1 MKASTHGSCMNKR
14 EAILDATLTLLASK
28 GFHGFSIKQVADH
41 AGVAAGTVY
50 LYFADREDLILQLQ
64 TVIIEKIATHIF
76 ARHDETK
83 PLFVQYRQFCLSFW
97 GLFAQEPDVL
107 LSKAQFDH
115 LPPALLS
122 EKYEHAREIL
132 HPLMTFLERGRQES
146 VLKDMPDEVLF
157 SLAFECYFIL
167 ARKNMLDLVKIDD
180 ATLEKIIVAGWDAIA
195 LKV

>member
-1 MKASTHGSCMNKR
+1 MNKR

-64 TVIIEKIATHIF
+64 TVIIEKIAKHIF
-76 ARHDETK
+76 ARHDQTQ
-83 PLFVQYRQFCLSFW
+83 PLFMQYRQFCLSFW
-97 GLFAQEPDVL
+97 NLFKQEPEIL

-122 EKYEHAREIL
+122 EKYEHARQIL
-132 HPLMTFLERGRQES
+132 HPLMMFLERGRQEF
-146 VLKDMPDEVLF
+146 VLKDLPDEVLF
-157 SLAFECYFIL
+157 SLAFESYFAL
-167 ARKNMLDLVKIDD
+167 ARKSMLGLVKIDE
-180 ATLEKIIVAGWDAIA
+180 AILEKIIAASWDAIA
-195 LKV
+195 LKT